1 MHEIFIIYN
10 REIIRIFLLKK
21 NSFSSTRNLISI
33 NLRTKKKKFT
43 RPKNWREKKRNT
55 SNNYSSRNVKLF
67 KIIFFIFIGRKLY
80 KRLRSRIKIKRL
92 TNVEIPS
99 VVYYTWSRVR
109 NVYIT
114 IIWYTRYL
122 STSHHEVWRM
132 HTSREYR

>member
-33 NLRTKKKKFT
+33 NLRTKKENLLVRKIEEK
-43 RPKNWREKKRNT
+43 KKRNT